1 MTNQNGLYIEN
12 YTDEMLFDYIENNK
26 NIDEI
31 EFKNQPNLFSKNND
45 LPLSFQEQQKQV
57 IQSTMKSL
65 TPITSQTHHQLISLT
80 TQPINL
86 TTQPIKVNN
95 LARNLAIT
103 RKQKITRPLRNLPVL
118 SNGSSSSFSI
128 DTSQS
133 QNIKIQAK
141 CKICSLTSNDDI
153 KVIDGKIVCV
163 NCGLVI
169 SIKFDGNM
177 ENRTFNKEDGNFSTN
192 NGYTLVSTSMFPGYV
207 NTNIVGTNSNNPINK
222 LNMWN
227 NALTADEKN
236 IKNVYKKIRE
246 VCQKA
251 GLTKKIEDTA
261 KSLYLNLKKCAE
273 EQLISE
279 SNRKKINREDKQNVM
294 VAICILR
301 ACNINENAYNKAE
314 IAQFCNV
321 NTKAMTKGDKLYF
334 EIVRESSTVE
344 QVQLKPHELVPRLCK
359 KLDIPDIYKNIA
371 IQISN
376 NIEKLYLCSN
386 AAPQSLAA
394 TAVFILVTG
403 YKDKLPISIDKISK
417 CSYMAPSTID
427 KCYKKMMPYLAIIIS
442 NEKTQLL
449 VDDIKELVQTMP
461 IPNKFEEMYQR
472 IKSKQSKQNHLH

>member
-1 MTNQNGLYIEN
+1 MTSLNELYIEN

-26 NIDEI
+26 NTDEPI
-31 EFKNQPNLFSKNND
+31 SKQQPNLYNKNNI
-45 LPLSFQEQQKQV
+45 L
-57 IQSTMKSL
+57 KSSQ
-65 TPITSQTHHQLISLT
+65 PIVNPIPHQLISLT
-80 TQPINL
+80 SQP
-86 TTQPIKVNN
+86 TKENN
-95 LARNLAIT
+95 LSRNLALT
-103 RKQKITRPLRNLPVL
+103 RKQKIIRPLRNLPIL
-118 SNGSSSSFSI
+118 SNPSLMI
-128 DTSQS
+128 DTSQT

-141 CKICSLTSNDDI
+141 CKICNLSDNDDI

-169 SIKFDGNM
+169 SIKFDGNI

-207 NTNIVGTNSNNPINK
+207 NTNIVGTNSQNPINK

-227 NALTADEKN
+227 NALSPDVKN
-236 IKNVYKKIRE
+236 IMKAHKKIRE

-251 GLTKKIEDTA
+251 GLTRKIEDTA

-273 EQLISE
+273 EKIISE
-279 SNRKKINREDKQNVM
+279 NNRKKINREDKQDVLA
-294 VAICILR
+294 AICILR
-301 ACNINENAYNKAE
+301 SCNINDNAYNKAE
-314 IAQFCNV
+314 IAQYCNI
-321 NTKAMTKGDKLYF
+321 NIKAMTKGDKLYF

-376 NIEKLYLCSN
+376 NIEKLYICSN

-394 TAVFILVTG
+394 TAVYILVTG
-403 YKDKLPISIDKISK
+403 YKDKLPVSIENISK

-427 KCYKKMMPYLAIIIS
+427 KCYKKMIPYLAIII
-442 NEKTQLL
+442 NDEKTQLL
-449 VDDIKELVQTMP
+449 VDDIKELVQTME
-461 IPNKFEEMYQR
+461 IPNKFEEIYRR
-472 IKSKQSKQNHLH
+472 IKNKQIKSIPQ